1 MNCIY
6 KLNMV
11 ILIHKKEVVF
21 MKKNIAIFFL
31 MLLITNLMIVPAYGI
46 EPESLQSRAAILI
59 NSDDG
64 QILFEKNS
72 NDKMPPASITKIML
86 LLLISEKMENGEIT
100 LEQEL
105 TVSEYAAGMGGSQ
118 IYLEA
123 NETQTVESMLK
134 AISMRSANDASVAM
148 AEFMYG
154 SEEGCVKA
162 MNTRAKELGMNNT
175 NFVNV
180 TGLPEA
186 EHLTTANDIAIM
198 TKELLKYNYV
208 NEYMLTWMDS
218 VWVGKEKDSEQVLV
232 NTNRMINNYE
242 GLLGGKTGYTT
253 DAKYCLSAAA
263 RRNDTT
269 LIAVVLGC
277 ENTKVRFNEITKI
290 LNEGFANY
298 KNLVFH
304 KKGDVINNSPVY
316 CGKEDTFNVVSKENI
331 FYFTESNCKVE
342 DFNLEYVI
350 EENLKAPLS
359 QDVAI
364 GKAIL
369 SKDGQVLGEYE
380 LYPEKNIDKEGLFK
394 FYLNNVLETIIK

>member
-1 MNCIY
+1 
-6 KLNMV
+6 
-11 ILIHKKEVVF
+11 

-31 MLLITNLMIVPAYGI
+31 MLLIANILIVPVYGI
-46 EPESLQSRAAILI
+46 DAESLQSRAAILI

-72 NDKMPPASITKIML
+72 NDKMAPASITKIML
-86 LLLISEKMENGEIT
+86 LLLISEKMDNKELT
-100 LEQEL
+100 LDQEL

-148 AEFMYG
+148 AEYMYG
-154 SEEGCVKA
+154 SVESAVKA
-162 MNTRAKELGMNNT
+162 MNARAKELGMNDT

-180 TGLPEA
+180 TGLPEP
-186 EHLTTANDIAIM
+186 EHLTTAHDIAVM
-198 TKELLKYNYV
+198 TRELLKYNYV
-208 NEYMLTWMDS
+208 NQYMLTWMDS
-218 VWVGKEKDSEQVLV
+218 VYVGKEKDSEQVLV
-232 NTNRMINNYE
+232 NTNRLINNYE
-242 GLLGGKTGYTT
+242 GLLGGKTGFTT

-263 RRNDTT
+263 KRNDTT

-277 ENTKVRFNEITKI
+277 ENTKIRFNEITKL

-298 KNLVFH
+298 RNLVFH
-304 KKGDVINNSPVY
+304 KKGTVISTAPVY
-316 CGKEDTFNVVSKENI
+316 VGKEDTFNIVSKENI

-359 QDVAI
+359 QDISI

-369 SKDGQVLGEYE
+369 SKGGQVLGEYE
-380 LYPEKNIDKEGLFK
+380 LYPEKNIDKDGLFN
-394 FYLNNVLETIIK
+394 FYFKNVLETIIK

>member
-1 MNCIY
+1 
-6 KLNMV
+6 
-11 ILIHKKEVVF
+11 

-31 MLLITNLMIVPAYGI
+31 MLLIANLMVVPAFGI
-46 EPESLQSRAAILI
+46 EAESMQSRAAILI
-59 NSDDG
+59 NGDDG

-100 LEQEL
+100 LDQEL
-105 TVSEYAAGMGGSQ
+105 TISEYASGMGGSQ

-123 NETQTVESMLK
+123 NETQNVESMLK

-154 SEEGCVKA
+154 SEEGCIKA
-162 MNTRAKELGMNNT
+162 MNDKAKELGMNNT

-180 TGLPEA
+180 TGLPDP
-186 EHLTTANDIAIM
+186 EHLTTANDISLM

-232 NTNRMINNYE
+232 NTNRLINNYE

-277 ENTKVRFNEITKI
+277 DNTKIRFNEISKL

-298 KNLVFH
+298 RNLVFH
-304 KKGDVINNSPVY
+304 KKGEVISTSPIY
-316 CGKEDTFNVVSKENI
+316 CGIEDSFNVVSKENI

-369 SKDGQVLGEYE
+369 SKNGQVLGEYE
-380 LYPEKNIDKEGLFK
+380 LYPEKNVNKEGLFK
-394 FYLNNVLETIIK
+394 FYFKNVLDTMIK

>member
-1 MNCIY
+1 
-6 KLNMV
+6 
-11 ILIHKKEVVF
+11 
-21 MKKNIAIFFL
+21 MKKNIAIFLL
-31 MLLITNLMIVPAYGI
+31 MLIIANVTIVPAYGI
-46 EPESLQSRAAILI
+46 EPDSLQSRAAILI
-59 NSDDG
+59 NGDDG

-86 LLLISEKMENGEIT
+86 LLLISEKMDSGEIT
-100 LEQEL
+100 PDQEL

-154 SEEGCVKA
+154 SVESCVKA
-162 MNTRAKELGMNNT
+162 MNERAKELGMLDT

-180 TGLPEA
+180 TGLPEE
-186 EHLTTANDIAIM
+186 EHLTTAHDISIM
-198 TKELLKYNYV
+198 TRELLKYNYV

-218 VWVGKEKDSEQVLV
+218 VYVGKKKDSEQVLV
-232 NTNRMINNYE
+232 NTNRLINNYE

-277 ENTKVRFNEITKI
+277 DNTKIRFNEISKL

-304 KKGDVINNSPVY
+304 KKGDIITTSDVY
-316 CGKEDTFNVVSKENI
+316 CGKEDKFNVISKENI
-331 FYFTESNCKVE
+331 AYFTESNCKAE
-342 DFNLEYVI
+342 DFNLEYI
-350 EENLKAPLS
+350 IDDNLKAPLS
-359 QDVAI
+359 RDISI

-380 LYPEKNIDKEGLFK
+380 LYPEKDVEREGFFK
-394 FYLNNVLETIIK
+394 FYLENVLENLIK

>member
-1 MNCIY
+1 
-6 KLNMV
+6 
-11 ILIHKKEVVF
+11 

-31 MLLITNLMIVPAYGI
+31 MLLIVNLMVVPAYGMSA
-46 EPESLQSRAAILI
+46 ENLESRAAILI
-59 NSDDG
+59 NGDDG
-64 QILFEKNS
+64 QVLFEKNA

-100 LEQEL
+100 LDQEL
-105 TVSEYAAGMGGSQ
+105 PVSEYAASMGGSQ

-123 NETQTVESMLK
+123 GEMQTVESMLK

-148 AEFMYG
+148 AEFMFG
-154 SEEGCVKA
+154 SVESCVKA
-162 MNTRAKELGMNNT
+162 MNDRAKELGMNNT

-186 EHLTTANDIAIM
+186 DHLTTAYDIAIM

-208 NEYMLTWMDS
+208 NQYMLTWMDS
-218 VWVGKEKDSEQVLV
+218 VYVGKEKDSEQVLV
-232 NTNRMINNYE
+232 NTNRLINNYE

-277 ENTKVRFNEITKI
+277 DNTKIRFNEITKI

-304 KKGDVINNSPVY
+304 KKGDVISTVPVY
-316 CGKEDTFNVVSKENI
+316 CGKEDAFNIVSKENI

-350 EENLKAPLS
+350 DENLKAPLNK
-359 QDVAI
+359 DVAI

-369 SKDGQVLGEYE
+369 SKDGQLLGEFE
-380 LYPEKNIDKEGLFK
+380 LYPEKNIDKVGLFK
-394 FYLNNVLETIIK
+394 FYVENVLETIIK

>member
-1 MNCIY
+1 
-6 KLNMV
+6 
-11 ILIHKKEVVF
+11 
-21 MKKNIAIFFL
+21 MKKYIAMFFL
-31 MLLITNLMIVPAYGI
+31 MLLIANLTAIPAFGI
-46 EPESLQSRAAILI
+46 EPDALVSNAVILI
-59 NSDDG
+59 NGDDG
-64 QILFEKNS
+64 QVLFEKNS

-86 LLLISEKMENGEIT
+86 LLLISEKMDRGEIK
-100 LEQEL
+100 LDQEM
-105 TVSEYAAGMGGSQ
+105 TISEYAAGMGGSQ

-123 NETQTVESMLK
+123 NETQNVESMLK

-162 MNTRAKELGMNNT
+162 MNDRAKELGMNNT

-180 TGLPEA
+180 TGLPEP

-232 NTNRMINNYE
+232 NTNRLINNYE

-263 RRNDTT
+263 KRNDTT

-277 ENTKVRFNEITKI
+277 DTTKIRFNEITKL

-304 KKGDVINNSPVY
+304 KKGEAISSSPVY
-316 CGKEDTFNVVSKENI
+316 CGKEENFNVVSKENI
-331 FYFTESNCKVE
+331 FYFTESNCKIE
-342 DFNLEYVI
+342 DFNLEYLI
-350 EENLKAPLS
+350 DENLKAPLS
-359 QDVAI
+359 KDVAI

-369 SKDGQVLGEYE
+369 SRNGQVLGEYD
-380 LYPEKNIDKEGLFK
+380 LYPEKDIDKEGLFK
-394 FYLNNVLETIIK
+394 FYLNNILNTIMK